1 MTLMRKILSF
11 IAFAMVHFGNAQSI
25 ADSTVLSEQAYL
37 TLVIANHP
45 LAKKALNLEEFGEYS
60 ILAAKGGF
68 DPYLS
73 SKNKQK
79 YYDGKN
85 YYLLSNSGLNIP
97 TRLGMSF
104 QAGFD
109 WNEGEFI
116 NEQNSLPENGL
127 WYAGV
132 SVPLLQGLLIDEN
145 RATLR
150 KAFLDKNYYENQS
163 QLLMNNLLLEASNY
177 YWTWVQMNYKKKV
190 IEEAYQF
197 TMTNFI
203 NYKTAFEQGDKP
215 AIDTLEAYIQL
226 QNFAVQRQQ
235 IANDLQSARLTLLT
249 FLWNEESQVAQE
261 VGKTPTDINAARLK
275 LVDSLQFSQDDLIQ
289 RHPELR
295 SYDIKVQKLAIDNR
309 MKREKLKPKLNLE
322 YNLLQTPATGF
333 SEIRGLDNYNWG
345 VSFSFPIFL
354 REQRGELRMST
365 IKLENTNY
373 EFQQKRQSILNKARQ
388 YEYSFENIGQQ
399 LMTYTTVVDQYEM
412 LLKAELRKFEI
423 GESSI
428 FLINYRQISLV
439 NAELKLIELKTKY
452 RMYYRQ
458 WLHSLGAS
466 TEIWLAE

>member
-1 MTLMRKILSF
+1 
-11 IAFAMVHFGNAQSI
+11 
-25 ADSTVLSEQAYL
+25 
-37 TLVIANHP
+37 
-45 LAKKALNLEEFGEYS
+45 
-60 ILAAKGGF
+60 
-68 DPYLS
+68 
-73 SKNKQK
+73 
-79 YYDGKN
+79 
-85 YYLLSNSGLNIP
+85 
-97 TRLGMSF
+97 
-104 QAGFD
+104 
-109 WNEGEFI
+109 
-116 NEQNSLPENGL
+116 
-127 WYAGV
+127 
-132 SVPLLQGLLIDEN
+132 
-145 RATLR
+145 
-150 KAFLDKNYYENQS
+150 
-163 QLLMNNLLLEASNY
+163 
-177 YWTWVQMNYKKKV
+177 
-190 IEEAYQF
+190 
-197 TMTNFI
+197 
-203 NYKTAFEQGDKP
+203 
-215 AIDTLEAYIQL
+215 AYIQL